1 MTAVRITDAI
11 KFGFVITGY
20 LIAIFV
26 VGAIILAI
34 GFAVAVAGAGGSIG
48 GIAGGI
54 IGLIGLIILIIGSF
68 VLYGALFGASYKIV
82 ADGVEQGIESAGGL
96 TSGQSADTDEWT

>member
-34 GFAVAVAGAGGSIG
+34 GFAVAGAGGSIG

-54 IGLIGLIILIIGSF
+54 IGLIGVIILIIGSF